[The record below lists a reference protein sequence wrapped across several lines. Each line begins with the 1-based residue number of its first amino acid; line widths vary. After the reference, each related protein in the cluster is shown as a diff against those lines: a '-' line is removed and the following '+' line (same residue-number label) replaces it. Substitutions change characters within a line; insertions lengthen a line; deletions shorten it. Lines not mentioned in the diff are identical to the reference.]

1 MADQSVFTGFW
12 KSYSEFLLD
21 GIVARKRDHALFL
34 IAELTLALLSTL
46 NINSDYYTVT
56 MACENLLACIVLVA
70 HQKRGDFVLQ
80 FSCDRFEPAN
90 ELQRFWAPYMNSS
103 ERPRA
108 ATDIAKD
115 LMFLHARHVENT
127 DVYGTPYICDNEYN
141 KILHTV
147 LKDCLKLLCS
157 LTDQSLTEVA
167 TQHMSP

>member
-12 KSYSEFLLD
+12 KSYSKFLLD
-21 GIVARKRDHALFL
+21 STVAWKRDHALFL

-46 NINSDYYTVT
+46 NINSEHYTVT
-56 MACENLLACIVLVA
+56 MACENLLACIVLLA

-80 FSCDRFEPAN
+80 FHCERFEPVN
-90 ELQRFWAPYMNSS
+90 ELQRFWAPYINSS

-127 DVYGTPYICDNEYN
+127 EVYGTPYICDRDYN

-147 LKDCLKLLCS
+147 LRDCLKLLGS
-157 LTDQSLTEVA
+157 LTDRSPREIA
-167 TQHMSP
+167 AQHMSP